1 MKAYCPQPAT
11 PRAPRP
17 RPLGHSR
24 RRAARASP
32 ASLAA
37 AARVDTPLH
46 ASALLALTQLLGIHA
61 AAEAR
66 GELPPAWLL
75 ETRVAHACGV
85 LGLPAAAAAEACRGD
100 GDGGGGGG
108 SGAAVLERLLFVNRG
123 ATPEQ
128 AVGGRCPAKAG

>member
-1 MKAYCPQPAT
+1 VA
-11 PRAPRP
+11 
-17 RPLGHSR
+17 G
-24 RRAARASP
+24 
-32 ASLAA
+32 
-37 AARVDTPLH
+37 VGTPLH

-85 LGLPAAAAAEACRGD
+85 LGLPAAAAGADARSGSNRGED
-100 GDGGGGGG
+100 EIGAVERQR
-108 SGAAVLERLLFVNRG
+108 GAAALERLLFVKRG

-128 AVGGRCPAKAG
+128 AVRGLCLVRAGWFVRCGAAACPLSRKRSARLNRAPCPP